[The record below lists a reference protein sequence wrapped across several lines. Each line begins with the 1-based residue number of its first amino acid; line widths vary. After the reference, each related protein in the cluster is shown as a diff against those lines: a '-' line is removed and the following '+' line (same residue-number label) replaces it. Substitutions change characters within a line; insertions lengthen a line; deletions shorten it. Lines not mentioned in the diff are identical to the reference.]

1 MQYTALGMRPTV
13 FDDVVHVKFG
23 AQQQSTSMSSMDAFD
38 VFFFAYGVFIC
49 WGVGENDIVAAVR
62 RELQN
67 FEVDMNV
74 PCLQCVERLA
84 VISGEGSRRG

>member
-1 MQYTALGMRPTV
+1 MRPTV

-23 AQQQSTSMSSMDAFD
+23 APQQSTSTSSMDAFD

-67 FEVDMNV
+67 FEVDMY
-74 PCLQCVERLA
+74 CALYA
-84 VISGEGSRRG
+84 VCEALGMFSGEGSRRG